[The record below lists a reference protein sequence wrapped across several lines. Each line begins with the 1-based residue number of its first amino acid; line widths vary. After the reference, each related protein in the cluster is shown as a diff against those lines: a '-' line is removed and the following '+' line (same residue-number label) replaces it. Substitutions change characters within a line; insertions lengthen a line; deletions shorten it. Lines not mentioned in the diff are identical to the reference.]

1 MNCTRLFQNIYLR
14 KMSNRTP
21 HYAALDAPG
30 ASRRYLVAVFMAGA
44 LLRIGICFFTAL
56 PNMHK
61 DSFEYFRQADTLLAG
76 GYTDYFPNGYPLLIA
91 LVKALSPAHTQGILL
106 WIQIG
111 MSVSTIAFV
120 YDIGRRLSGYSVYG
134 LLAALILAVFPS
146 QINYVRWLTTE
157 TPTAF
162 FLLGAF
168 FFYFRKQWF
177 WCGIFLGMATLV
189 RSNVSPVFILLFLAH
204 FIHTRKLPL
213 TLVAATLLPLL
224 LIGSYCYMKTG
235 KFSTAGN
242 NQINILYSVTASGP
256 DIDFGLGKKFPEV
269 NTTGKA
275 LHMYVDHMKT
285 EPFVFIRQKLANLW
299 ELWGFYASSAN
310 GGRSVGSRLLLGAGN
325 FFLLTLGLFGW
336 WRHRKNYR
344 VSILILPFAVVTVLH
359 TFLFAM
365 PRYTYPV
372 EPFMIL
378 LAAWALLDLA
388 GPPPVAKPY
397 GPTDSHPTDSH
408 PTDSHPTDSHPA
420 ESPARPSAIA

>member
-1 MNCTRLFQNIYLR
+1 
-14 KMSNRTP
+14 
-21 HYAALDAPG
+21 
-30 ASRRYLVAVFMAGA
+30 
-44 LLRIGICFFTAL
+44 
-56 PNMHK
+56 
-61 DSFEYFRQADTLLAG
+61 
-76 GYTDYFPNGYPLLIA
+76 
-91 LVKALSPAHTQGILL
+91 
-106 WIQIG
+106 
-111 MSVSTIAFV
+111 
-120 YDIGRRLSGYSVYG
+120 
-134 LLAALILAVFPS
+134 
-146 QINYVRWLTTE
+146 
-157 TPTAF
+157 
-162 FLLGAF
+162 
-168 FFYFRKQWF
+168 
-177 WCGIFLGMATLV
+177 
-189 RSNVSPVFILLFLAH
+189 
-204 FIHTRKLPL
+204 LPL

-397 GPTDSHPTDSH
+397 GPP
-408 PTDSHPTDSHPA
+408 DSHPTDSHPA